1 MIITMKW
8 LKRKNDIAEKVSIEE
23 STKEFIHYFEEF
35 VKNSNFETIV
45 KLIKFVAGSIQG
57 QLLTRCYYNDRNYA
71 DYINQVK
78 NSLLLN
84 FLDYEAIHNEKIKIS
99 TTPIIS
105 CVWNNSRLMGALSKI
120 NHLAGNPFDGNVHSQ
135 NIIACMVKP
144 IGLVIVAN
152 GNHSVNSA
160 IVHGEGEIIVNQT
173 KDIKPLLE
181 KVRFTGKEYVEIG
194 TNKPI
199 NSKSLK
205 NGSEPFVY
213 ELGLMF
219 EMARILEK
227 NNISL

>member
-1 MIITMKW
+1 MMKW

-23 STKEFIHYFEEF
+23 STEEFIQYFKEF
-35 VKNSNFETIV
+35 VKDSDPLTI
-45 KLIKFVAGSIQG
+45 KKFIKFVASSIQG
-57 QLLTRCYYNDRNYA
+57 QLLTKCFYNDRNYA

-78 NSLLLN
+78 NSLLLDL
-84 FLDYEAIHNEKIKIS
+84 LDHDAIHNEKINIS

-144 IGLVIVAN
+144 TGLVIVTH

-160 IVHGEGEIIVNQT
+160 IVHGEGEIIVNEI

-181 KVRFTGKEYVEIG
+181 KFRFTGKEYVEIG

-219 EMARILEK
+219 EMARILEE
-227 NNISL
+227 NNIPL

>member
-1 MIITMKW
+1 MMKW
-8 LKRKNDIAEKVSIEE
+8 LKRKNDIVEKVSIEE
-23 STKEFIHYFEEF
+23 STEEFIHYFKEF
-35 VKNSNFETIV
+35 VKDSDPLTIK
-45 KLIKFVAGSIQG
+45 KLIKFVASSIQG
-57 QLLTRCYYNDRNYA
+57 QLLTKCFYNDRNYA

-78 NSLLLN
+78 NSLLLDL
-84 FLDYEAIHNEKIKIS
+84 LDHDAVHNEKINIS

-105 CVWNNSRLMGALSKI
+105 CVWNNSRLMGAISKI

-144 IGLVIVAN
+144 TGLVIVTN

-160 IVHGEGEIIVNQT
+160 IVHGEGEIIVNEI

-181 KVRFTGKEYVEIG
+181 KFRFTGKEYVEIG

-219 EMARILEK
+219 EMARILEE
-227 NNISL
+227 NNIPL

>member
-1 MIITMKW
+1 MMIKW
-8 LKRKNDIAEKVSIEE
+8 LKRKNDKAEKVSIEE
-23 STKEFIHYFEEF
+23 STEDFIRYFEEF
-35 VKNSNFETIV
+35 VKNSDFKSI
-45 KLIKFVAGSIQG
+45 KKFIKFVASSIQG
-57 QLLTRCYYNDRNYA
+57 QLLTRCCYNNINYA

-78 NSLLLN
+78 NSLLLD
-84 FLDYEAIHNEKIKIS
+84 FLDHQAIHNEKINIS

-120 NHLAGNPFDGNVHSQ
+120 NHLAGNPFDGNIHSQ

-144 IGLVIVAN
+144 TGLVIVTN

-160 IVHGEGEIIVNQT
+160 IVHGEGEIIVNET

-181 KVRFTGKEYVEIG
+181 KVRFTGKEYVEIE